1 MTVAI
6 ELDQNFIKLSPQTE
20 RLDGEAG
27 AELFELMKNQMQMHQ
42 CPNFIIDLSAVQHLL
57 IEAVQP
63 LLASQEMLLQQSGTL
78 VLTNTQEPVLQ
89 KIKQERLHL
98 SIQVANNMEEV
109 LELLRRNEEI
119 LGDC

>member
-42 CPNFIIDLSAVQHLL
+42 YPNFIIDLSAVQHLL

-63 LLASQEMLLQQSGTL
+63 LLASQEMLLQHSGTL

-98 SIQVANNMEEV
+98 SIQVANNMEEA

>member
-42 CPNFIIDLSAVQHLL
+42 YPNFIIDLSAVQHLL

-63 LLASQEMLLQQSGTL
+63 LLASQEMLLQHSGTL

-98 SIQVANNMEEV
+98 SIQVANNMEGA